1 MPYRRFDPPVSD
13 VAVTTTGEAYK
24 ATPAVVSIW
33 TTTCGNC
40 SRKLSNRSGRPHRV
54 WGHICLNGMGC
65 RVGKEST

>member
-1 MPYRRFDPPVSD
+1 MRHRPFDPPV
-13 VAVTTTGEAYK
+13 
-24 ATPAVVSIW
+24 TPPPSTASAAKKIDPPVISIW

-40 SRKLSNRSGRPHRV
+40 STKLTNRSGRPHRV